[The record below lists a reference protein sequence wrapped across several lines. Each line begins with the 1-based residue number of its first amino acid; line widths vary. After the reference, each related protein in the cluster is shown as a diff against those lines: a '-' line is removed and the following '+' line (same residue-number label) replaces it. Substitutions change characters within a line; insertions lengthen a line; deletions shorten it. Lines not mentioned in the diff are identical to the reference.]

1 VVPPSRPTSAISND
15 ISGRN
20 RRRTTK
26 QKIGCF
32 YFSSAQSKIIFWGAC
47 LIITCCTIEQIFVSI
62 SIVHLKIDT
71 TYRPPPPPPFTNGIA
86 PADATTNDYSE
97 ETLIR
102 RRWNYLPPN
111 IRVPRNKTQQCANAL
126 LDRSTHRLI
135 PTKNKECP
143 SSIDLSKTKKM
154 IQRRER
160 EPGPLLTFLLIYYN
174 DDQNFAHQLD
184 SWMKFS
190 YEALS
195 RIRFIVVDDGSD
207 VGHRAVEMLGSNLA
221 NSTTSSSSS
230 NNNNNINKNIG
241 LSSLDIRVY
250 EIDQDIDWNIGGGRN
265 LGFWIASQ
273 VASTNTDTDTDNYSS
288 SSWVFMNDADILI
301 PPETMDFVL
310 GLTEKL
316 SDDKIDVNVDVH
328 DDNDGFELNTA
339 NKRYHSSEKRNTTT
353 SEKRNTTTNKNNYV
367 YGFFQR
373 IGKKGNL
380 KKKSPHPAV
389 MLSTTD
395 SYWTAGGCDEDF
407 VGNYGYTDPHFF
419 YRVEKHHSL
428 KVINTHERMDLVS
441 IPPLIEMSNK
451 HKIFKSCPESIYC
464 KPKQKHSVRSKVNNN
479 DNNNENS
486 KDNYDGEKKNKPSLS
501 KDTTINKELYVQK
514 TISGNW
520 SIDYLRFTW
529 RRVW

>member
-1 VVPPSRPTSAISND
+1 MMVPPPRPASVISND

-47 LIITCCTIEQIFVSI
+47 LIIACCTIEQIFVSI
-62 SIVHLKIDT
+62 NIVHRNIDT
-71 TYRPPPPPPFTNGIA
+71 TNGGTPT
-86 PADATTNDYSE
+86 PADAATNDYSE
-97 ETLIR
+97 EALIR
-102 RRWNYLPPN
+102 RRWNYLPPH

-126 LDRSTHRLI
+126 LDRSTHRLV
-135 PTKNKECP
+135 PTKNKKCP
-143 SSIDLSKTKKM
+143 STIDLSKTKKM

-207 VGHRAVEMLGSNLA
+207 IGHRAVEMLGSNLA

-230 NNNNNINKNIG
+230 SSNSSNNNDVS

-250 EIDQDIDWNIGGGRN
+250 EIDQDINWNIGGGRN

-273 VASTNTDTDTDNYSS
+273 GASIDTDTDTDNYSS

-310 GLTEKL
+310 GLTEEL
-316 SDDKIDVNVDVH
+316 SNDNIDANVDVH

-339 NKRYHSSEKRNTTT
+339 NEQYHSSEKRNTTT
-353 SEKRNTTTNKNNYV
+353 TNKNNNV

-380 KKKSPHPAV
+380 EKKSPHPAV
-389 MLSTTD
+389 MLSTID

-419 YRVEKHHSL
+419 HRVEKHHSL
-428 KVINTHERMDLVS
+428 KVINTHERMDLLS

-451 HKIFKSCPESIYC
+451 HKIFRSCPESIYC
-464 KPKQKHSVRSKVNNN
+464 KPKQKHSVRSKLNNN
-479 DNNNENS
+479 DSNNENS
-486 KDNYDGEKKNKPSLS
+486 KDNDDGEKKNKLSLS

-514 TISGNW
+514 KISGNW

>member
-1 VVPPSRPTSAISND
+1 
-15 ISGRN
+15 
-20 RRRTTK
+20 
-26 QKIGCF
+26 
-32 YFSSAQSKIIFWGAC
+32 
-47 LIITCCTIEQIFVSI
+47 
-62 SIVHLKIDT
+62 
-71 TYRPPPPPPFTNGIA
+71 
-86 PADATTNDYSE
+86 
-97 ETLIR
+97 
-102 RRWNYLPPN
+102 
-111 IRVPRNKTQQCANAL
+111 
-126 LDRSTHRLI
+126 
-135 PTKNKECP
+135 
-143 SSIDLSKTKKM
+143 M
-154 IQRRER
+154 IQSRER

-230 NNNNNINKNIG
+230 NNNNNNN

-250 EIDQDIDWNIGGGRN
+250 EIDQDINWNIGGGRN

-273 VASTNTDTDTDNYSS
+273 GASIDTDTYTDTDTDNYSS

-310 GLTEKL
+310 GLTKEL

-339 NKRYHSSEKRNTTT
+339 NKQYHSSEKRNTTT
-353 SEKRNTTTNKNNYV
+353 TNKNNNV

-389 MLSTTD
+389 MLSTID

-428 KVINTHERMDLVS
+428 KVINTHKRMDLLS

-451 HKIFKSCPESIYC
+451 NKIFKSCPESIYC
-464 KPKQKHSVRSKVNNN
+464 KPKQKHSVRSKMNN
-479 DNNNENS
+479 DDNRNENS
-486 KDNYDGEKKNKPSLS
+486 KDNYDREKKNKPSLS

-529 RRVW
+529 TRVW

>member
-1 VVPPSRPTSAISND
+1 MVPPPRSSVISND
-15 ISGRN
+15 NISNRN
-20 RRRTTK
+20 RRRTTTK
-26 QKIGCF
+26 QKIGCL
-32 YFSSAQSKIIFWGAC
+32 YFSSALLTLIFWGAC
-47 LIITCCTIEQIFVSI
+47 LIIICCTIEQLYVSV
-62 SIVHLKIDT
+62 SIVHRKIDT
-71 TYRPPPPPPFTNGIA
+71 TYSLPPPPVTG
-86 PADATTNDYSE
+86 DSE

-102 RRWNYLPPN
+102 RRWNILPSH

-126 LDRSTHRLI
+126 LDQSTHRLV
-135 PTKNKECP
+135 PTENKKECP

-154 IQRRER
+154 IRRGER
-160 EPGPLLTFLLIYYN
+160 GREKEPEPLLTFLLIYYN

-190 YEALS
+190 YEAMS

-207 VGHRAVEMLGSNLA
+207 VGHRAVELLGSNLA
-221 NSTTSSSSS
+221 NSTTTSSSS
-230 NNNNNINKNIG
+230 NYNNNIS

-273 VASTNTDTDTDNYSS
+273 GDPTDTYS
-288 SSWVFMNDADILI
+288 SSWVFMNDADILV

-310 GLTEKL
+310 GLTEEL
-316 SDDKIDVNVDVH
+316 RDDIDVNVDVH
-328 DDNDGFELNTA
+328 DDNDGFELNTTT
-339 NKRYHSSEKRNTTT
+339 NKQYHSSGKRNTTT
-353 SEKRNTTTNKNNYV
+353 TNNNNKV

-373 IGKKGNL
+373 IGKNGNS
-380 KKKSPHPAV
+380 KKKYPHPAV
-389 MLSTTD
+389 MLSTTG

-407 VGNYGYTDPHFF
+407 VNNYGYTDPHFF

-428 KVINTHERMDLVS
+428 NVVNIHERMDLLS

-451 HKIFKSCPESIYC
+451 HKIFRSCPESIYC
-464 KPKQKHSVRSKVNNN
+464 NKPKQKQSVRFKVNNN
-479 DNNNENS
+479 NENNN
-486 KDNYDGEKKNKPSLS
+486 DNDDGEKKNKPSLS
-501 KDTTINKELYVQK
+501 KDTEINKELYVQK